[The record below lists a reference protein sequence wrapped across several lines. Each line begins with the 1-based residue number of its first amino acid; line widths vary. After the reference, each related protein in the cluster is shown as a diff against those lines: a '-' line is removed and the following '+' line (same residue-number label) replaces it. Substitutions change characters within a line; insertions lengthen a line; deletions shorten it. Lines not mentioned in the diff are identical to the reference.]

1 MTGGKFLH
9 SQSDLSIRISNFV
22 AFVKND
28 VVEVLTYQIVLVGHE
43 ATVTGNED
51 ALRLCRWLKQN
62 FLKVSLTLK

>member
-51 ALRLCRWLKQN
+51 ALRLCR
-62 FLKVSLTLK
+62 